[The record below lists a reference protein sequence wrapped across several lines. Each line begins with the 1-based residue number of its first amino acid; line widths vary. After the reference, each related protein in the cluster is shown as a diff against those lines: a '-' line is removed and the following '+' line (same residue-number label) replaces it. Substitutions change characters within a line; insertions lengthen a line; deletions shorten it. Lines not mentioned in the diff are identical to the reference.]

1 MNSRAKLAVV
11 CKVVA
16 VVVALVVGM
25 NVIVWTGEAFRAHT
39 GLFLMLLAMM
49 VLATGAL
56 AHFVGELSCRD
67 TVKAIWLVLVC
78 YLSFMSFAHWDF
90 VRNELGKRYV
100 PGYHSYYNCEDATPD
115 NPCNFSTYRVK
126 GHFSA
131 TIEGLSLLYI
141 VACIACPWAA
151 YRLWQAAQPANA
163 DGPES
168 ESDGPYPP
176 RSPQR

>member
-56 AHFVGELSCRD
+56 SHFVGKLSYRSNFK
-67 TVKAIWLVLVC
+67 VIWLGLIC
-78 YLSFMSFAHWDF
+78 YLSFMSFAGFDI
-90 VRNELGKRYV
+90 VRNELG
-100 PGYHSYYNCEDATPD
+100 
-115 NPCNFSTYRVK
+115 
-126 GHFSA
+126 
-131 TIEGLSLLYI
+131 SL
-141 VACIACPWAA
+141 
-151 YRLWQAAQPANA
+151 
-163 DGPES
+163 
-168 ESDGPYPP
+168 
-176 RSPQR
+176 